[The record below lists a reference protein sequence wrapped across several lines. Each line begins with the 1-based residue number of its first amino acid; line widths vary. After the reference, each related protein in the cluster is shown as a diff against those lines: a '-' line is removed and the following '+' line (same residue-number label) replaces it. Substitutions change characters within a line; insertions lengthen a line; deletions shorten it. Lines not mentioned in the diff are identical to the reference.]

1 MANNKVE
8 RFGPTLMVSGATGQ
22 NLLNPAAAGAGAV
35 GYTATASY
43 AIVRKM
49 RITNITASAATFQM
63 FIGATSGTAT
73 GTTFWGYNYS
83 IPANTGAD
91 WQGYLRLGAADFLSA
106 NVNTA
111 NALVWEGEGE
121 VGLA

>member
-1 MANNKVE
+1 
-8 RFGPTLMVSGATGQ
+8 
-22 NLLNPAAAGAGAV
+22 
-35 GYTATASY
+35 
-43 AIVRKM
+43 
-49 RITNITASAATFQM
+49 M
-63 FIGATSGTAT
+63 FIGAASGTAT
-73 GTTFWGYNYS
+73 GTAFWGYNMS

-91 WQGYLRLGAADFLSA
+91 WQGYLKLGAADFLSA